1 MSYIKS
7 YHNYAKKQS
16 SEVKNIHSVLIASI
30 LTGIFIVV
38 YLYLV
43 RGITPPTPEINPE
56 KVYENKINDNSS
68 LDLNTNSNILDLI
81 QNNNL
86 KNISKKEETLKIE
99 SNNLNPFQT
108 VKDIF
113 SKAAQ
118 DISEIKNSLGESEYK
133 VGQ

>member
-7 YHNYAKKQS
+7 YHNYTKKQS

-56 KVYENKINDNSS
+56 KVYENKSNDNSS
-68 LDLNTNSNILDLI
+68 LNLSNNPNSNYKNSDTLNLNSDI
-81 QNNNL
+81 QL
-86 KNISKKEETLKIE
+86 KDTSD
-99 SNNLNPFQT
+99 LNPFQT

-118 DISEIKNSLGESEYK
+118 DILEIKNSLGESEYK